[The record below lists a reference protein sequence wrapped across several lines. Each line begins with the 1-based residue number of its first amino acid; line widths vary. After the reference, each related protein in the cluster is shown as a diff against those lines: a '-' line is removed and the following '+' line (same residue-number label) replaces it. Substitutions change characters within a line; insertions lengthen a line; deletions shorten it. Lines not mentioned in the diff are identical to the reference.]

1 MAITT
6 FIPELWNAR
15 LLHSLDKAHVA
26 AHLVNRDYEG
36 EVKKMGDTV
45 HINTIGPVTIS
56 TYTKDTDI
64 EAPENI
70 ATADQTLT
78 LSEAK
83 YFNFSLDDVD
93 SAQAAGSVMEK
104 AMERSAY
111 ALNDI
116 ADTYILSLLAD
127 NAGTVIGEDSPVTL
141 TAENI
146 YENIVA
152 LRLALDKNN
161 VPTYERSIVMPPE
174 AYALLLQD
182 ARFTQSGGEIAE
194 NVLKNGFVGKIA
206 GFEIYESNNC
216 VNDEGVFSI
225 TAQVP
230 SACTFVEQILETEAY
245 RPESR
250 FADAVKGL
258 HVYGAK
264 VTSPES
270 VACLK
275 CKI

>member
-64 EAPENI
+64 SAPE
-70 ATADQTLT
+70 TLTTTEQTLT

-83 YFNFSLDDVD
+83 YFNFMIDDVD
-93 SAQAAGSVMEK
+93 TAQAAGTVMEK

-116 ADTYILSLLAD
+116 ADTYILGLLAE

-161 VPTYERSIVMPPE
+161 VPTYQRSIVMPPE

-182 ARFTQSGGEIAE
+182 ARFTQAGGEVAE

-206 GFEIYESNNC
+206 GFEIFESNNC
-216 VNDEGVFSI
+216 VNDEGVWSI
-225 TAQVP
+225 TASVP

-264 VTSPES
+264 VTNPES

>member
-64 EAPENI
+64 SAPE
-70 ATADQTLT
+70 TLTTTEQTLT

-83 YFNFSLDDVD
+83 YFNFSIDDVD
-93 SAQAAGSVMEK
+93 TAQAAGTVMEK

-116 ADTYILSLLAD
+116 ADTYILGLLAE
-127 NAGTVIGEDSPVTL
+127 NAGTVIGEDTPVDL

-161 VPTYERSIVMPPE
+161 VPTYQRSIVMPPE

-182 ARFTQSGGEIAE
+182 ARFTQAGGEVAE

-206 GFEIYESNNC
+206 GFEIFESNNC
-216 VNDEGVFSI
+216 VNDEGVWSI
-225 TAQVP
+225 TASVP

-264 VTSPES
+264 VTNPES